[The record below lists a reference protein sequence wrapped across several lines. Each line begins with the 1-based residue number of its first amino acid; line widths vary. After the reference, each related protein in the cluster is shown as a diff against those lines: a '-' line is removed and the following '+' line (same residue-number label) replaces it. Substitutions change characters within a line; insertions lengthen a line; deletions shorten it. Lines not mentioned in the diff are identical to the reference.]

1 MLGLG
6 HSFQRKKDSN
16 FGNGLKSCKCLCD
29 NIHGET
35 LGSKVLGMC
44 VECEER
50 KIALQPCSFVF
61 LYAYQCGRKNRI

>member
-50 KIALQPCSFVF
+50 KITLLHVV
-61 LYAYQCGRKNRI
+61 LYFDMHINVGVK